1 MKIDSSDSTKIIKK
15 KITLTK
21 DDRKKYQNDESRVWN
36 MLPTWQTNAP
46 YKDRISFLSGYLYY
60 ESEVKN
66 YFEITGRSYDFTSLT
81 PLKKIIYLK

>member
-1 MKIDSSDSTKIIKK
+1 
-15 KITLTK
+15 
-21 DDRKKYQNDESRVWN
+21 

-66 YFEITGRSYDFTSLT
+66 YFEITGRSYDFTSLK